1 MYQKNGEKLVESYMI
16 DNEAAG
22 MLSFFGEDGSE
33 IVIPSQ

>member
-1 MYQKNGEKLVESYMI
+1 MI

-33 IVIPSQ
+33 IVIPSQWGTYRGYF